1 MKNKGILIIIMA
13 LSLLTTLSSCS
24 VYYFGFPPNTE
35 NVSPEVLDYVKA
47 HFYYCG
53 QITRWNDGF
62 IDVYDETNYKRMP
75 EILKIWNEAI
85 GGSTIFRLSQ
95 NPNSPI
101 HIFNQNG
108 VFYDNEEVCAL
119 TIDQN
124 CINGWHRDTIVIIN
138 SNPNL
143 FYNKFNIYLHE
154 FGHVIGFDNHT
165 IGDDDI
171 MGYTATT
178 CVIPEIMVAAV
189 RYVYGAKTDFS
200 MEFKTANHSNSE
212 VMAASGTP

>member
-1 MKNKGILIIIMA
+1 MA

-24 VYYFGFPPNTE
+24 VYYLDFHQIRKCITT
-35 NVSPEVLDYVKA
+35 EVLDYVKA

-85 GGSTIFRLSQ
+85 GGSTIFQLSQ

-108 VFYDNEEVCAL
+108 VFYESEEVCAL